1 MNTIH
6 LLLIENTLS
15 IKPQLEHSLR
25 TIENE
30 SFKIEEAKP
39 RNAEKVFRSA
49 KKSIDVILFGEK
61 IPAATILRLT
71 KKFRRKNSGLNVIIF
86 TRQSEA
92 HISTK
97 FQRAG
102 VDDILNV
109 MEINT
114 PVFGWTFISTLQHT
128 GMKKKAEEFETIRE
142 RLAQVNRQLEDI
154 TGEMTKPIGNLRTA
168 TKAINGKRPAISKI
182 LEENIMLMEDHLSEL
197 HEIREQLDKESKIIN
212 KFLAVKSR
220 A

>member
-6 LLLIENTLS
+6 ILLIENTSS
-15 IKPQLEHSLR
+15 IKPQLDRSLR

-39 RNAEKVFRSA
+39 RNAEESFRNA
-49 KKSIDVILFGEK
+49 KKSFEVVLFGEK
-61 IPAATILRLT
+61 IPPATILRLT
-71 KKFRRKNSGLNVIIF
+71 KKFRRKNTGLNVIMF

-92 HISTK
+92 RISPK
-97 FQRAG
+97 LQRAG

-109 MEINT
+109 VEINT
-114 PVFGWTFISTLQHT
+114 PVFGWTFLSTLQHT
-128 GMKKKAEEFETIRE
+128 GMKKKAEEFEMIRE
-142 RLAQVNRQLEDI
+142 RLAQVNQLLEDI
-154 TGEMTKPIGNLRTA
+154 TDEMTKPIGNLRTA
-168 TKAINGKRPAISKI
+168 MKAVNGKRPAISKI
-182 LEENIMLMEDHLSEL
+182 IEENIMLMEDHLSEL